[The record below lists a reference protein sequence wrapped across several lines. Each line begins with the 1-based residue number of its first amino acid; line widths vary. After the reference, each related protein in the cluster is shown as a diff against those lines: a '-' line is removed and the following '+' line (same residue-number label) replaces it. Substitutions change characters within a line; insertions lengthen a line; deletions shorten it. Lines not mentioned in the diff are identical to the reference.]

1 VTDVRRLWR
10 PVKHIDVDWD
20 GLEGKEM
27 ENEKIDAIAVDG
39 MPGAVAIAPDVRE
52 VYTEYAAFNDAEV
65 WEPLFTSGALDASQ
79 RFQLDEPLFASASLW
94 SAYRFARLHNEER
107 AEHDK
112 VGTYGMLVLRKRT
125 VTRTAWTE
133 VTYDEVDEV
142 RR

>member
-1 VTDVRRLWR
+1 
-10 PVKHIDVDWD
+10 
-20 GLEGKEM
+20 M
-27 ENEKIDAIAVDG
+27 ENEEAPGMFERREPQNITGEDAERLNELLRVTTIK
-39 MPGAVAIAPDVRE
+39 PDVRE
-52 VYTEYAAFNDAEV
+52 VYTEYGAFNDAEV
-65 WEPLFTSGALDASQ
+65 WEPLFTSGALDESQ

-125 VTRTAWTE
+125 VTRTAWAE

>member
-1 VTDVRRLWR
+1 
-10 PVKHIDVDWD
+10 
-20 GLEGKEM
+20 M
-27 ENEKIDAIAVDG
+27 ENEVTIT
-39 MPGAVAIAPDVRE
+39 PDVLE

-65 WEPLFTSGALDASQ
+65 WEPLFASGALDESQ

-125 VTRTAWTE
+125 VTRTAWAE

>member
-1 VTDVRRLWR
+1 
-10 PVKHIDVDWD
+10 
-20 GLEGKEM
+20 M
-27 ENEKIDAIAVDG
+27 ENEEHFTSEAVNE
-39 MPGAVAIAPDVRE
+39 AVVNAVQIRADMQE
-52 VYTEYAAFNDAEV
+52 IFTEYAAFNDAEV
-65 WEPLFTSGALDASQ
+65 WEPLFASGALDESQ

-125 VTRTAWTE
+125 VTRTAWAE